1 MAQNITLMGA
11 SYQDV
16 PAVTLPKTGGGT
28 AEFFDARSITYN
40 LSGGASVSANPS
52 NAIAGQGFSVKLK
65 APAGYTL
72 SNVSVTMGG
81 VDITSQVFTPDE
93 AGGGGPSATQHSI
106 YFEFTDSTNTTIT
119 GYWDDSF
126 ISNSIT
132 ATNPTTYGG
141 KTVTLAQLDGVTWY
155 EVGGG
160 IPLNTELVD
169 YTKVMTGYAIDNSG
183 VIENT
188 GQSWDAISDYIPIDP
203 SMTFTF
209 KTLRWYN
216 VGFFNSSKNMV
227 RVVTG
232 SDIETSSSNDVSTG
246 TLNASNIPS
255 TAAYIILSGNAY
267 NLQGT
272 MSLIRT
278 A

>member
-169 YTKVMTGYAIDNSG
+169 YTAVRTGYAIDNSG

-216 VGFFNSSKNMV
+216 LGFYNSSKNMV

-232 SDIETSSSNDVSTG
+232 SDIETSSSGDISTG